1 MDSLP
6 EEWIVTQAVT
16 DGSGEKVRS
25 PAQHRRSPWVALFL
39 VLALGMTLAG
49 IFPFRQML
57 AQQRQ
62 VANTE
67 AKLEAVVEENRQ
79 LEGQIASLQTDA
91 GVERLARE
99 QLGLV
104 RPGETGYQVESVE
117 GEVIPSPTAVT
128 EDQFDDR
135 SLLQQFW
142 DFLTGRDLVPDE

>member
-1 MDSLP
+1 MGALR
-6 EEWIVTQAVT
+6 ETFVVTHLVT
-16 DGSGEKVRS
+16 SGSDDVVRHS
-25 PAQHRRSPWVALFL
+25 PQHRRSPWVALFL
-39 VLALGMTLAG
+39 LLALGLTLAG

-67 AKLEAVVEENRQ
+67 AKLEAVAEENRQ
-79 LEGQIASLQTDA
+79 LESQIASLQTNV

-117 GEVIPSPTAVT
+117 GPVPETPGNVT
-128 EDQFDDR
+128 EQVFDER
-135 SLLQQFW
+135 SMLQQFW